1 MLSDDVRDALERV
14 RRWTDGITPVGQLRE
29 QLGGDFETLAD
40 AMLKIH
46 PVRTIG
52 GLVIRWDDEI
62 TPERLIACGA
72 EDRQTHFVI
81 ESGKSVIY
89 LGLSPK
95 GRWVII
101 DHNGTRSSWY
111 GEMTPSN
118 MGKLFELMEL
128 CKIEVPT

>member
-1 MLSDDVRDALERV
+1 MTNSELIDAANRVLDFHSTSTSKHAAAISLAHHIRETVRVEVDIR
-14 RRWTDGITPVGQLRE
+14 
-29 QLGGDFETLAD
+29 
-40 AMLKIH
+40 K
-46 PVRTIG
+46 IG
-52 GLVIRWDDEI
+52 GMVIRYDNEI

-72 EDRQTHFVI
+72 EERQTHFVI

-89 LGLSPK
+89 LGLHPK

-118 MGKLFELMEL
+118 IGKLWELMDY
-128 CKIEVPT
+128 CGIEVPT